1 MLITEN
7 RLKQIIREEIQIRII
22 EKIID
27 EEIDKFLMESDAYKQ
42 YKAQDRKDIK
52 KKVAKTLAGLAPL
65 AAIGA
70 VGYDAVDDY
79 SQAARQKAQS
89 SAQKNYETSSTID
102 NAAKELEKRAGNLKS
117 WMWASTDTQ
126 TLPFPTNPENNSE
139 AVLPP
144 EWSVMA
150 QVAIDM
156 KAQKPKYAVDKNYLQ
171 VANNPDSLSSA
182 YKGIEGRSSKGPHK
196 DFFKTFSPDTY
207 PFSDASDLGVH
218 AAMFPAGTGVPSA
231 MFDLDG
237 DRIPDRQNIVYIP
250 FDEIPDD
257 YVMPLSG
264 LTKDKL
270 YKKYYYG
277 NGMSLEMFNN
287 LKGDAEPDPDTELN
301 PELIQKTKERAQQ
314 NIKKLQQRR
323 DMKENKITW
332 QNYKNRKK
340 KLA

>member
-1 MLITEN
+1 MQLTEV
-7 RLKQIIREEIQIRII
+7 RLRQIIREEVMLRVVDQII
-22 EKIID
+22 EQ
-27 EEIDKFLMESDAYKQ
+27 ELDKLLMESDAYKQ
-42 YKAQDRKDIK
+42 YKAADRKAMKSKI
-52 KKVAKTLAGLAPL
+52 AKTLAALTPIAGAGL
-65 AAIGA
+65 
-70 VGYDAVDDY
+70 VGKSTVDDY
-79 SQAARQKAQS
+79 SQAAKDKSQA
-89 SAQKNYETSSTID
+89 SAQKNYEANSTIEK
-102 NAAKELEKRAGNLKS
+102 AAKELEKRAGNLKQ

-150 QVAIDM
+150 QIAIDM

-182 YKGIEGRSSKGPHK
+182 YKGIKGSPSKGPHK

-218 AAMFPAGTGVPSA
+218 GAMFPAGTGVPSA
-231 MFDLDG
+231 MIDLDG

-264 LTKDKL
+264 LTKSDF
-270 YKKYYYG
+270 YKKNYYG
-277 NGMSLEMFNN
+277 DGMSLEMFKN
-287 LKGDAEPDPDTELN
+287 LKGAKNLV
-301 PELIQKTKERAQQ
+301 
-314 NIKKLQQRR
+314 
-323 DMKENKITW
+323 KENKITW